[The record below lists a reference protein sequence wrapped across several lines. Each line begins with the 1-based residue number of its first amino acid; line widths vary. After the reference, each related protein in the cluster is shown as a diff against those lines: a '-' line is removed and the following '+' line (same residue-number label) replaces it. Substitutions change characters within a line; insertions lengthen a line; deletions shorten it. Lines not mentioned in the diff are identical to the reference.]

1 MVWYNTLFTM
11 TQAEFN
17 EIILQYKMENPNFV
31 SDAIWSI
38 EDSKEPD
45 SINVKVAITKNIVNG
60 DVNFEVHLSGKSL
73 TQNNEDCVVC
83 AISKL
88 NEELL
93 SKLAKNDK

>member
-1 MVWYNTLFTM
+1 MVWHNTLFTM

-45 SINVKVAITKNIVNG
+45 SINVKVAITKKIVNG

-73 TQNNEDCVVC
+73 TQNNEDCVVG

-93 SKLAKNDK
+93 SKLAKNNK

>member
-1 MVWYNTLFTM
+1 MVWHNTLFTM

-38 EDSKEPD
+38 EDSKELD
-45 SINVKVAITKNIVNG
+45 SINVKVAITKKIVNG
-60 DVNFEVHLSGKSL
+60 DVNSEVHLSGKSL
-73 TQNNEDCVVC
+73 TQNNEDCVVG

>member
-73 TQNNEDCVVC
+73 TQNNEDCVVG

>member
-1 MVWYNTLFTM
+1 MVWHNTLFTM

-38 EDSKEPD
+38 EDSKELD
-45 SINVKVAITKNIVNG
+45 SINVKVAITKKIVNG

-73 TQNNEDCVVC
+73 TQNNEDCVVG

>member
-1 MVWYNTLFTM
+1 M

-17 EIILQYKMENPNFV
+17 EIIRQYKMENPDFV
-31 SDAIWSI
+31 SDAVWSI

-45 SINVKVAITKNIVNG
+45 SINVKVAITKKIVNG
-60 DVNFEVHLSGKSL
+60 DTNFEVHISGKSL
-73 TQNNEDCVVC
+73 TQNNEGCIVG

-88 NEELL
+88 NEVLL

>member
-1 MVWYNTLFTM
+1 M

-38 EDSKEPD
+38 EDSKELD
-45 SINVKVAITKNIVNG
+45 SINVKVAITKKIVNG

-73 TQNNEDCVVC
+73 TQNNEDCVVG

>member
-1 MVWYNTLFTM
+1 MVWHNTLFTM

-31 SDAIWSI
+31 SDATWSI

-45 SINVKVAITKNIVNG
+45 SINVKVAITKKIVNG

-73 TQNNEDCVVC
+73 TQNNEDCVVG

>member
-1 MVWYNTLFTM
+1 MVWHNTLFTM

-17 EIILQYKMENPNFV
+17 EILLQYKMENPNFV

-45 SINVKVAITKNIVNG
+45 SINVKVAITKKIVNG

-73 TQNNEDCVVC
+73 TQNNEDCVVG

-88 NEELL
+88 NEDLL